1 MLILL
6 RLAILTA
13 TVLLCAR
20 FIQGVKVKSIPAA
33 VGVAVVFSVLNW
45 LLAGVLKV
53 LFFLP
58 AILTLGLLF
67 LFLPLIINAI
77 LLWLT
82 DKALHV
88 FEIETGK
95 AHWLMA
101 LIITLVNA
109 ATYFALR

>member
-1 MLILL
+1 MILL
-6 RLAILTA
+6 QLAILTI
-13 TVLLCAR
+13 TVLASAR
-20 FIQGVKVKSIPAA
+20 FIEGVKVKSIPAA
-33 VGVAVVFSVLNW
+33 VGVAVVFSLLNW
-45 LLAGVLKV
+45 LLGGLLKV

-101 LIITLVNA
+101 LVITLVNA
-109 ATYFALR
+109 AAHFALR

>member
-45 LLAGVLKV
+45 LLGGILKV

-67 LFLPLIINAI
+67 LFLPLIVNAI

-88 FEIETGK
+88 FEIENGK

-101 LIITLVNA
+101 LIITAVNA
-109 ATYFALR
+109 GAALALR